1 MEGKLYIDG
10 AFRDSQ
16 NKESFEVRNPY
27 TMEVIGRQASAG
39 EGDLKAA
46 FDGAT
51 EAFDSWKRLTAYER
65 AEYLRK
71 LDQLMKSHEKELARI
86 ITEENGKPL
95 AEALGEVRYAA
106 SYVTWYAEE
115 GIRVVGEMLPE
126 HLPHLRLK
134 VNRVPI
140 GPAGIITPW
149 NFPLAMFVRKMAPAL
164 AAGCTVVVKPAGAT
178 PLTAVKLFELI
189 HEAGFPKG
197 VCQLVTGESRS
208 IGKAMMAHKGIKKVS
223 FTGSTEVGK
232 DLLRASGETLKKLS
246 LELGGHAPF
255 IVFEDA
261 DLNKAVQ
268 GAMESK
274 FRNCGQVCI
283 ATNRVLVQRSVYE
296 EFTAVL
302 EKEVRR
308 LTFGDGLSGVDMGPI
323 INEAGYLKITEH
335 VEDALKKGARLVT
348 GGKGMRSKGESGG
361 FLFQPTILADVTE
374 EMKITREETFGPVL
388 PIMVF
393 DTEEQAYEMA
403 NSTPY
408 GLAAYAYSRDLSRS
422 YRITESL
429 DFGIIGINSG
439 RISAAQAP
447 FGGMKESGF
456 GREGG
461 TYGIED
467 YLVLKYTAV
476 AIDV

>member
-1 MEGKLYIDG
+1 MFEGRLYIDG
-10 AFRDSQ
+10 AFRESAD
-16 NKESFEVRNPY
+16 KEGFEVRNPY
-27 TMEVIGRQASAG
+27 TLAVIGEQAAAADQ
-39 EGDLKAA
+39 DLADA

-51 EAFDSWKRLTAYER
+51 RAFDSWKRLTAYER
-65 AEYLRK
+65 AGYLRK
-71 LDQLMKSHEKELARI
+71 LDQLMKTHERELAEI
-86 ITEENGKPL
+86 ITLENGKPL
-95 AEALGEVRYAA
+95 GEALGEVRYAA

-115 GIRVVGEMLPE
+115 GIRVMGEMIPE

-134 VNRVPI
+134 ANRVPI
-140 GPAGIITPW
+140 GPTGIITPW

-164 AAGCTVVVKPAGAT
+164 AAGCTVVVKPAKAT

-197 VCQLVTGESRS
+197 VCQLITGESKG
-208 IGKAMMAHKGIKKVS
+208 IGEAMMAHKGIKKVS
-223 FTGSTEVGK
+223 FTGSTAVGK
-232 DLLRASGETLKKLS
+232 ALLRASGDTLKKLS

-261 DLNKAVQ
+261 DLKKAVL
-268 GAMESK
+268 GAVESK

-283 ATNRVLVQRSVYE
+283 ATNRVLVQASVYE
-296 EFTAVL
+296 DFIEIL
-302 EKEVRR
+302 ESEVKK
-308 LTFGDGLSGVDMGPI
+308 LTFGDGLTGVDMGPI
-323 INEAGYLKITEH
+323 INEAGYEKIVSH
-335 VEDALKKGARLVT
+335 VEDALAKGARLIT
-348 GGKGMRSKGESGG
+348 GGRGMRSRGEEGG
-361 FLFQPTILADVTE
+361 FLFQPTILADVTP
-374 EMKITREETFGPVL
+374 EMRITREETFGPVL
-388 PIMVF
+388 PVMVF
-393 DTEEQAYEMA
+393 TEEQEAYDLA

-422 YRITESL
+422 FRITESL

-461 TYGIED
+461 RYGIED
-467 YLVLKYTAV
+467 YLVLKYTAI
-476 AIDV
+476 AID